1 MTNRTNHMEF
11 RMHQRAITEDMV
23 NTILDLG
30 DWNERGDRI
39 ILSRRALTPEIQ
51 KRREEL
57 KILENIQRRKGLSLV
72 LDGETQITVYS
83 NSKRMHS

>member
-1 MTNRTNHMEF
+1 MTNRTNHMDC
-11 RMHQRAITEDMV
+11 RMRQRAITEDMV
-23 NTILDLG
+23 NTILELG

-39 ILSRRALTPEIQ
+39 ILPRRVLTPEIQ

-72 LDGETQITVYS
+72 LDGKTQITVYS

>member
-1 MTNRTNHMEF
+1 MTNRTNHMEC
-11 RMHQRAITEDMV
+11 RMRQRAITEDMV
-23 NTILDLG
+23 NTILELG

-39 ILSRRALTPEIQ
+39 ILPRRVLTPEIQ
-51 KRREEL
+51 KRRKEL
-57 KILENIQRRKGLSLV
+57 KILEIIQRRKGLSLV